1 LTGTFLVIALLFTST
16 LTTVQ
21 ASDGVSDSKELEF
34 DQPSGTH
41 MVDGINLTG
50 HANFPLRNASWSIVN
65 ISSQTPTTILSGP
78 YLTAVQPVADD
89 EYQWELLVDVPH
101 LACTCYIEID
111 FVEGDGIPHHW
122 RHLVYV
128 GDNHHR
134 PVLADEHALA
144 GYQHHPH
151 HHHPQPHRHHS
162 TEQSIEQ
169 DDSQLVLI
177 DGSFDLTYELML
189 PPSSTS
195 LTQVRVDVCE
205 APNGVCRETPRTL
218 SVPFTHSGNEVMVTV
233 DPTYLNMSQGVWQ
246 IEFRATDDL
255 LRDSGLLQTTILYD
269 NQAPYVELLLPAN
282 VMEQEPVN
290 VYVSVEDG
298 YLGESS
304 SFTWTIINEIGM
316 RRAPVE
322 SEQIAVDQLLL
333 NFSEQG
339 VYSIEVSVRDRA
351 GYMTQDSSTI
361 TVMNQR
367 PTALISVDGLVLED
381 DVRLTL
387 VDGESWVI
395 LGNKSVD
402 NEPVDYLWVI
412 NDDRSWR
419 GISTLTP
426 DQFDRTGV
434 HTVELIVFDDDGA
447 THSTTIE
454 IDILAPAPEEDSSM
468 LAWFFPGL
476 LVLIVLVVVGFRSKS
491 STNLEL
497 PKWKNV
503 EHSGNGTESTEYINE
518 DATIEEDEARG

>member
-1 LTGTFLVIALLFTST
+1 MTGILLVVVLLFTST
-16 LTTVQ
+16 LTNVQ
-21 ASDGVSDSKELEF
+21 ASDGDSVPKGFEF
-34 DQPSGTH
+34 SQPSGIH
-41 MVDGINLTG
+41 MVDVVNLSG
-50 HANFPLRNASWSIVN
+50 FADFPLRNASWSIVN
-65 ISSQTPTTILSGP
+65 ISSPTPTTVLSGP
-78 YLTAVQPVADD
+78 YLTAVEPVAED
-89 EYQWELLVDVPH
+89 EYQWDLLVEVPH
-101 LACTCYIEID
+101 LACTCYVEID
-111 FVEGDGIPHHW
+111 LVEGDGISHQW

-128 GDNHHR
+128 GENHHR
-134 PVLADEHALA
+134 PVFADERALT
-144 GYQHHPH
+144 G
-151 HHHPQPHRHHS
+151 S
-162 TEQSIEQ
+162 NMEQTAEQ

-177 DGSFDLTYELML
+177 DGSFDMTYEVQL

-195 LTQVRVDVCE
+195 LTQVRAVVCE
-205 APNGVCRETPRTL
+205 APNGVCRESPRTL
-218 SVPFTHSGNEVMVTV
+218 SIPFTHAGSEVLVTV
-233 DPTYLNMSQGVWQ
+233 DPTHLNMSQGVWQ
-246 IEFRATDDL
+246 IEFSATDDL
-255 LRDSGLLQTTILYD
+255 LRDSGFLQTLFLYD
-269 NQAPYVELLLPAN
+269 NQAPMVELLLSAN
-282 VMEQEPVN
+282 VMEREPVN

-298 YLGESS
+298 YLGQST
-304 SFTWTIINEIGM
+304 SFTWTIINENGI
-316 RRAPVE
+316 RRAPGE
-322 SEQIAVDQLLL
+322 SEQIALDHLLL

-351 GYMTQDSSTI
+351 GYMTQESSTI

-395 LGNKSVD
+395 FGNKSVD

-419 GISTLTP
+419 GLSTLTP
-426 DQFDRTGV
+426 EQFDRTGI

-454 IDILAPAPEEDSSM
+454 IDILAPLSEERSSM

-476 LVLIVLVVVGFRSKS
+476 LILIGLAVVGFRSKA

-497 PKWKNV
+497 PKWKNI
-503 EHSGNGTESTEYINE
+503 ERLDDGIESNKYINE